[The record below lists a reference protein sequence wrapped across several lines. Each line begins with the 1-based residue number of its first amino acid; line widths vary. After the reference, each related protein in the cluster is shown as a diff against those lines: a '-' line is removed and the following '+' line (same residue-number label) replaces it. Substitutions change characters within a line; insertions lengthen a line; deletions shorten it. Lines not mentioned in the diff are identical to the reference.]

1 MALKASMKIL
11 LADPV
16 PGNRQ
21 ILRKMLSD
29 IGFKNVIEAG
39 DGEQAFTKI
48 EESFNDKPVE
58 FIISEYNLDK
68 LNGLDL
74 LKKVKATESTK
85 KIPFLMITCEADQQ
99 VIVLAVKS
107 GVSNVIVRPFSAN
120 TITEKISKIFGQG

>member
-11 LADPV
+11 LADAV

-21 ILRKMLSD
+21 FLRKMLSD
-29 IGFKNVIEAG
+29 IGFKNVVEAG
-39 DGEQAFTKI
+39 DGEQAFAKI
-48 EESFNDKPVE
+48 EESFSDKPVE
-58 FIISEYNLDK
+58 FIISEYSLDK

-85 KIPFLMITCEADQQ
+85 KIPFLMITGEADQQ
-99 VIVLAVKS
+99 VIVLAVKA

>member
-11 LADPV
+11 LADAV

-39 DGEQAFTKI
+39 DGEQAFAKI

-85 KIPFLMITCEADQQ
+85 KIPFLMITGEADQQ